1 VPEIYY
7 PMTQSVSQRVET
19 GMTLVAQTRVP
30 PESTINEIR
39 GLIQRQFPEA
49 AVFDVMTMD
58 AVVGNSLADV
68 RLYTWL
74 IATFAALA
82 TLLACAGIFGVVSYS
97 VATRRRD
104 YGIRLALGAAPS
116 RLVASVFGYGA
127 TLVGAGLLAGA
138 GGALAVHRL
147 VDRLLLPVEGLGAWP
162 LLATALVLAAAAQ
175 LACAVP
181 AWRVSRLDP
190 MTTLRTE

>member
-1 VPEIYY
+1 
-7 PMTQSVSQRVET
+7 
-19 GMTLVAQTRVP
+19 
-30 PESTINEIR
+30 
-39 GLIQRQFPEA
+39 
-49 AVFDVMTMD
+49 
-58 AVVGNSLADV
+58 
-68 RLYTWL
+68 
-74 IATFAALA
+74 
-82 TLLACAGIFGVVSYS
+82 
-97 VATRRRD
+97 
-104 YGIRLALGAAPS
+104 
-116 RLVASVFGYGA
+116 VFGYGA